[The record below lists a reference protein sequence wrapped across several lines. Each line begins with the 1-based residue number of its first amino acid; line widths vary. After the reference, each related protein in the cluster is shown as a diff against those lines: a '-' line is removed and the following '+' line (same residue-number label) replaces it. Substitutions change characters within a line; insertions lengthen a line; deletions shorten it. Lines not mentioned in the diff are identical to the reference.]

1 MNMASARAVAR
12 HGACL
17 LAILLLSLAI
27 GGFTL
32 GFTEVRLGSKE
43 RPDAPLASRIA
54 ARTIAGGAMGVF
66 SVFSLGRIPTG
77 NGSRTSAWPYAG
89 PVLAI
94 GLIAYA
100 LLSMAHSPCPEAK
113 CGPEPRDEPME
124 PCP

>member
-1 MNMASARAVAR
+1 MNAASARIFAR

-32 GFTEVRLGSKE
+32 GFTKVRLGSRE
-43 RPDAPLASRIA
+43 RPDAPLARQIA
-54 ARTIAGGAMGVF
+54 ARAIAGGAMGVF
-66 SVFSLGRIPTG
+66 SVFSLGRIPAG
-77 NGSRTSAWPYAG
+77 NGSRINTWPHSG
-89 PVLAI
+89 PILAI

-113 CGPEPRDEPME
+113 CGPEPRNEPME
-124 PCP
+124 PLP